1 MFKVTDKTGPL
12 WFKVTDK
19 AGNTY
24 QENEDE
30 TVTITDVDG
39 NELHVHALDAFQI
52 WSDNNEK

>member
-1 MFKVTDKTGPL
+1 M
-12 WFKVTDK
+12 FKVTDK

-24 QENEDE
+24 QENVDG

-39 NELHVHALDAFQI
+39 NELHHDILDAFQI